1 MPKKLA
7 STIKNVVEKFFVVDE
22 QDHEFTMGKTK
33 DEQTQH
39 RVRLTGLTKLTRSH
53 IILLALKEIRREI
66 AECARLSKKSAKHVV
81 PGQDKQV
88 QNRDFY
94 NKSLMKNQEKDN
106 VLIPEKVPVVHV
118 LQIRPLTEKKLRSD
132 QKSLDKQF
140 DDRIDAIYRMVLVT
154 QELDSVSGNEQIQE
168 LCDEHAKDFNL
179 HKITIEI
186 KRK

>member
-7 STIKNVVEKFFVVDE
+7 STIKNAVEKFFIVDE
-22 QDHEFTMGKTK
+22 QIHEFTMGKTNDQK
-33 DEQTQH
+33 THH
-39 RVRLTGLTKLTRSH
+39 RVRLTGMTKLLRSH

-66 AECARLSKKSAKHVV
+66 AETARLSKKSAKHVV

-88 QNRDFY
+88 ANRDFY
-94 NKSLMKNQEKDN
+94 TKSLKKNQEKDN

-140 DDRIDAIYRMVLVT
+140 DDKIDMIFRQVLIT
-154 QELDSVSGNEQIQE
+154 QELDSVSGNEQIKE